1 MLYGQDKNKQCLLA
15 IKSLKF
21 LLLKR
26 GRLMETI
33 EIKLDEQTLARALQL
48 AKSYHCTLDELLKE
62 IIENI
67 ESLKSKKSTIMGMF
81 SDEPELIDQIV
92 ESVMTAREK
101 HSLR

>member
-1 MLYGQDKNKQCLLA
+1 
-15 IKSLKF
+15 
-21 LLLKR
+21 
-26 GRLMETI
+26 METI
-33 EIKLDEQTLARALQL
+33 EIKLDEQTLSNALRL
-48 AKSYHCTLDELLKE
+48 AESRHCTLEELIKE

-67 ESLKSKKSTIMGMF
+67 ESFESKKSTIMGMF